1 MRDATSQ
8 DMTESPLWI
17 KMENDA
23 FYGRIAALKFKGI
36 EVALPPHPQVRK
48 VYLP

>member
-36 EVALPPHPQVRK
+36 EVALEKSTYHNESWV
-48 VYLP
+48 